1 MIYFSDNKLSKKIN
15 IQNLDVNVILL
26 ERERERER
34 ETQVYSSHNNVRKN
48 STIASEKGEKITPF
62 FVTA

>member
-1 MIYFSDNKLSKKIN
+1 MIYFSDNKLSNNFN

-34 ETQVYSSHNNVRKN
+34 ER
-48 STIASEKGEKITPF
+48 ATP
-62 FVTA
+62 

>member
-1 MIYFSDNKLSKKIN
+1 MTYFSDNKLSNNFN

-34 ETQVYSSHNNVRKN
+34 ERRQL
-48 STIASEKGEKITPF
+48 IP
-62 FVTA
+62 